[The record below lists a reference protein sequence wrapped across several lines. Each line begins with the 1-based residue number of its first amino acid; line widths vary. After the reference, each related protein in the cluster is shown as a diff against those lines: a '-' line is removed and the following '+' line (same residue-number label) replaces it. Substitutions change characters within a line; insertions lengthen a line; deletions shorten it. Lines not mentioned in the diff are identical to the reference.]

1 MSTWLSKGN
10 SGRSLS
16 RPRLSGS
23 PPRCSWSSRKQLLS
37 KLSHSLRKP
46 SQISPSPLS
55 LLLFPSPYYA
65 TALSPPH
72 LFTSPPWC
80 PTSRHAL
87 TLSLSLSHSRY
98 PRPRS
103 PYRLSLLLSPLFSF
117 IRRESLV
124 PPSYPRRSAVAAG
137 SSPFTARFRL
147 PLRSD
152 VARMHESKGGGA
164 HARVWERSVG
174 MREEK
179 RPRSYGSARA
189 FSIRSISLSLSPR
202 RAHPFFRSG
211 RQFRERKTRGERR
224 RDRLENESRRNAR
237 KEEEEVRRGEG
248 RGEIAWNA
256 AKETQE
262 RAIYG
267 AA

>member
-1 MSTWLSKGN
+1 MSTWLSRGN

-87 TLSLSLSHSRY
+87 TLSLSLSLSFSLSPFTVPSLSSPFSSFFIHPSRE
-98 PRPRS
+98 PRS
-103 PYRLSLLLSPLFSF
+103 PV
-117 IRRESLV
+117 V
-124 PPSYPRRSAVAAG
+124 PPSFGRRSWFVSVHGPLPSPSAV
-137 SSPFTARFRL
+137 
-147 PLRSD
+147 
-152 VARMHESKGGGA
+152 
-164 HARVWERSVG
+164 
-174 MREEK
+174 
-179 RPRSYGSARA
+179 
-189 FSIRSISLSLSPR
+189 
-202 RAHPFFRSG
+202 
-211 RQFRERKTRGERR
+211 RR
-224 RDRLENESRRNAR
+224 RENARIERWRCTRACVGTQCRNAR
-237 KEEEEVRRGEG
+237 RE
-248 RGEIAWNA
+248 A
-256 AKETQE
+256 A
-262 RAIYG
+262 A
-267 AA
+267 

>member
-1 MSTWLSKGN
+1 MSTWLSRGN

-87 TLSLSLSHSRY
+87 TLSLSLSLILVIPVPVHRTVS
-98 PRPRS
+98 
-103 PYRLSLLLSPLFSF
+103 LFSF
-117 IRRESLV
+117 LLFFHSSVERASF
-124 PPSYPRRSAVAAG
+124 PRRTPVVRPSQLV
-137 SSPFTARFRL
+137 R
-147 PLRSD
+147 LRSRPAS
-152 VARMHESKGGGA
+152 VSLCGPTSRECTNRKVEVHT
-164 HARVWERSVG
+164 RVCGNAVSEC
-174 MREEK
+174 EK
-179 RPRSYGSARA
+179 RSGRVAMDPRELFPSAP
-189 FSIRSISLSLSPR
+189 SLSLSLR

>member
-1 MSTWLSKGN
+1 MSTWLSRGN

-87 TLSLSLSHSRY
+87 SLSLILVIPVPVHRTVSLFSFLSSFFIHPSRE
-98 PRPRS
+98 PRS
-103 PYRLSLLLSPLFSF
+103 PV
-117 IRRESLV
+117 V
-124 PPSYPRRSAVAAG
+124 PPSFGRRSWFVSVHGPLPSPSAV
-137 SSPFTARFRL
+137 
-147 PLRSD
+147 
-152 VARMHESKGGGA
+152 
-164 HARVWERSVG
+164 
-174 MREEK
+174 
-179 RPRSYGSARA
+179 
-189 FSIRSISLSLSPR
+189 
-202 RAHPFFRSG
+202 
-211 RQFRERKTRGERR
+211 RR
-224 RDRLENESRRNAR
+224 RENARIERWRCTRACVGTQCRNAR
-237 KEEEEVRRGEG
+237 RE
-248 RGEIAWNA
+248 A
-256 AKETQE
+256 A
-262 RAIYG
+262 A
-267 AA
+267 